1 MLRTI
6 DHVNLAH
13 RAAIDVPR
21 AFPAVLRR
29 IIHNHQPCL
38 AQSNSRRA
46 RAEATIVDIDG
57 SGALSNSLQG
67 V

>member
-1 MLRTI
+1 MLWTI

-13 RAAIDVPR
+13 RAAIDVLR
-21 AFPAVLRR
+21 AFPASRR

-46 RAEATIVDIDG
+46 RAEGPIVDIDE
-57 SGALSNSLQG
+57 SGALSNSLHG

>member
-13 RAAIDVPR
+13 RAAIDVLR
-21 AFPAVLRR
+21 AFPAVSRR

-38 AQSNSRRA
+38 AHSNSRRA
-46 RAEATIVDIDG
+46 RAEGPIVDIDW
-57 SGALSNSLQG
+57 SGALSNSLHG